1 MLGQFCFQP
10 ILSRLKAA
18 AIKAYD
24 NRDQH
29 PLSRS
34 IGSLPEVKRP
44 LDDAPLADA
53 DSNDSTLP
61 VAIDEVFGGLL
72 GPDRTFGS
80 GFFSTEQLP
89 DPSAGGINWYFAPP
103 PSTRSN
109 NPLFGF
115 EAQGSGVGFADAP
128 AMEDAGAMWAELL
141 RQLGSPGPTSTGQ

>member
-1 MLGQFCFQP
+1 
-10 ILSRLKAA
+10 LKAA

-29 PLSRS
+29 PLGRG

-61 VAIDEVFGGLL
+61 AAIDEVFGGLL
-72 GPDRTFGS
+72 GPDRSLGS

-89 DPSAGGINWYFAPP
+89 DPSAGGMNWYFAPSARP
-103 PSTRSN
+103 RD
-109 NPLFGF
+109 PLFGF
-115 EAQGSGVGFADAP
+115 EAQGSGVGFAEVP
-128 AMEDAGAMWAELL
+128 AVEDAGAMWTELL
-141 RQLGSPGPTSTGQ
+141 RQLGSPGPTGTGQ